1 MLLKLSSLQNVK
13 EIGEANMN
21 NLPWTPWHKVISLR
35 PDLKSGELSLN
46 IFAADLYD
54 VAMQRGVRPVY
65 EDPAEFF
72 TLTYPTYNL
81 RELVR
86 EVVLRLAGQNDKAV
100 RQLALTYGGGK
111 THTLI
116 TLYHLVNEP
125 EHLPHD
131 LPAVQEFLSEINI
144 ALPQARI
151 ATLTFDKL
159 DVEKGMETRAPN
171 GETRWLRQPWSIL
184 AYQLA
189 GDAGLQILHAE
200 GKAEERISPPAENL
214 LETLLAFPSQESLS
228 TLILMDEV
236 LMFARRAVDLDSAW
250 RSRLVDFFQYLTQAA
265 SHVNRVCLVA
275 SLLATDTSMSDATGK
290 AISKDI
296 EDIFT
301 RQKEESIQPVVKE
314 DVAEVLRR
322 RLFTA
327 ASIQDRESFRPH
339 IVAALKGIE
348 DLDAQTQQEG
358 KAAEERFLRS
368 YPFHPDLTEVFYS
381 KWTSMEGFQRTRG
394 VLRTFALALREAEQ
408 WDNAPLISANVFL
421 SKPDSSDISEATRE
435 LAMIATAEE
444 FEGRQQQW
452 PQILQSELGKA
463 IEIQREHPAL
473 RGREIEQAVISTFL
487 HSQPIGQRMQTRE
500 LFVLVGHTRPDK
512 IELEKAL
519 IRWASLS
526 WFLDDTLTQEAEATV
541 DQTSS
546 LPKYWRLGSRPNL
559 TQMHHD
565 ACRFRVSDEVVETRL
580 IEEIGRLN
588 SLIAGAAG
596 QGVKVHKLPDWPR
609 LVEDDSEFH
618 FVVLGPKAACT
629 AGNPSAEAKRFID
642 ETTAADRPRVYR
654 NAIVIA
660 TPSIDGLDAARS
672 TIKKYLGWEEVRIQ
686 LADQQVDPVRFAHLT
701 ANLEASRK
709 AIPDSIRQT
718 YCIVVTVDEN
728 NKIQA
733 YRISPSS
740 DPLFSVIKRENR
752 IRIQETAVSAE
763 ALLPGG
769 PYDLWREGDKARR
782 LKDLVT
788 AFAQFPHLPKM
799 LNRQAILD
807 TLVNGCREGM
817 FVLRLPRPDNTFR
830 TFWHQTPD
838 DIALKE
844 PALEVVLPE
853 AAVLSELA
861 AELLAPNRLSG
872 LWQGSELIVKTL
884 HDYFAGDRVV
894 QVQREGYEEP
904 VIIPKVDPTIIDM
917 AIQDAVKKGLLWLVN
932 GPASIYLEEV
942 PAGLINPDSVLLAP
956 PAKLS
961 PMDVLPNRLPDAWR
975 SETTTALAIIAAL
988 STKFGKPLP
997 WKIVQ
1002 TALDGAF
1009 QARYLERTLDSK
1021 AWPCD
1026 YGDAQWIK
1034 LRVPQNEIHSTASG
1048 GSAGSY
1054 VAASSGKRIAE
1065 AEMHSNQLQDL
1076 TDILGEVINT
1086 AGIYDLKFTL
1096 RIEVNDDIPEDVLR
1110 KLDRLLTEVASSLKF
1125 K

>member
-1 MLLKLSSLQNVK
+1 MV
-13 EIGEANMN
+13 MPH
-21 NLPWTPWHKVISLR
+21 LPWTPWHKVISLR

-54 VAMQRGVRPVY
+54 VAMQRGARPVY

-72 TLTYPTYNL
+72 ALTYPTYNL
-81 RELVR
+81 RELAR
-86 EVVLRLAGQNDKAV
+86 EVVLRLAGKNDKAV

-116 TLYHLVNEP
+116 TLYHLVNDP
-125 EHLPHD
+125 GRLPRH
-131 LPAVQEFLSEINI
+131 LPAVQEFVSEINI

-171 GETRWLRQPWSIL
+171 GEMRWLRQPWSIL
-184 AYQLA
+184 AFQLA

-214 LETLLAFPSQESLS
+214 LETLLAYPLKENLS

-500 LFVLVGHTRPDK
+500 LFILIGHTRPDK

-519 IRWASLS
+519 LRWASLS
-526 WFLDDTLTQEAEATV
+526 WFLDDTLTQEIEGAS
-541 DQTSS
+541 DPTSS
-546 LPKYWRLGSRPNL
+546 LPKHWRLGSRPNL

-565 ACRFRVSDEVVETRL
+565 ACRFRVSDEIVETRL
-580 IEEIGRLN
+580 IDEIGNLN
-588 SLIAGAAG
+588 SLTAGAAG
-596 QGVKVHKLPDWPR
+596 QGVKVHKLPEWPR
-609 LVEDDSEFH
+609 QVEDDSEFH
-618 FVVLGPKAACT
+618 FVILGPKSACT
-629 AGNPSAEAKRFID
+629 AGNPSTEAKRFIE
-642 ETTAADRPRVYR
+642 ETTASDRPRVYR
-654 NAIVIA
+654 NAVVIA
-660 TPSIDGLDAARS
+660 TPSIDGLDAARNA
-672 TIKKYLGWEEVRIQ
+672 ILKYLGWEEVRTQ
-686 LADQQVDPVRFAHLT
+686 LAGQQVDPVRSAHLT

-709 AIPDSIRQT
+709 AIPDSIRQA
-718 YCIVVTVDEN
+718 YCIVITVDEN
-728 NKIQA
+728 NQIQA
-733 YRISPSS
+733 YRITPSS

-769 PYDLWREGDKARR
+769 PYDLWREGDTARR
-782 LKDLVT
+782 MKDLIT

-807 TLVNGCREGM
+807 TLVNGCRDGM
-817 FVLRLPRPDNTFR
+817 FVLRQPRPDKTYR
-830 TFWHQTPD
+830 TFWRQEPD
-838 DIALKE
+838 EVALKE

-853 AAVLSELA
+853 AAELSEITPD
-861 AELLAPNRLSG
+861 LLSPNRLPN
-872 LWQGSELIVKTL
+872 LWQGSELIIKNVY
-884 HDYFAGDRVV
+884 DYFSGGKVV
-894 QVQREGYEEP
+894 QIQKDGYEEP
-904 VIIPKVDPTIIDM
+904 VMIPKADSAIIDL
-917 AIQDAVKKGLLWLVN
+917 AIQDAVKRGLLWLVY
-932 GPASIYLEEV
+932 GSASIYAQEV
-942 PAGLINPDSVLLAP
+942 PAGLIGFEAILLPP

-961 PMDVLPNRLPDAWR
+961 TMDVLPDRLPEAWK
-975 SETTTALAIIAAL
+975 SDTSTAMAISAAL
-988 STKFGKPLP
+988 SSKYGKPLP
-997 WKIVQ
+997 WKIIQ
-1002 TALDGAF
+1002 AALDGAF
-1009 QARYLERTLDSK
+1009 QAHYLERTIDSK
-1021 AWPCD
+1021 PWPCD
-1026 YGDAQWIK
+1026 FGDAQWIK
-1034 LRVPQNEIHSTASG
+1034 VRIPHDVTPPPAPGGTTGGYVVPTPD
-1048 GSAGSY
+1048 
-1054 VAASSGKRIAE
+1054 GKRIAE
-1065 AEMHSNQLQDL
+1065 TEMQPNQLQDMA
-1076 TDILGEVINT
+1076 DIMGQLLSAAGE
-1086 AGIYDLKFTL
+1086 YDLKFFL
-1096 RIEVNDDIPEDVLR
+1096 RIEVDAKAPQEVVEKLNQLLDEVNGKIVL
-1110 KLDRLLTEVASSLKF
+1110 K
-1125 K
+1125 